1 LADRIGRRPVL
12 LGCVL
17 WFGLLSLATAQASSA
32 DELLLLRFLTG
43 LGLGGAM
50 PNAVALTSEY
60 TPHRLRA
67 TAVMVMFCGFS
78 TGAAVGGFA
87 AAGLIAKFG
96 WTSVFLVGG
105 IAPCIA
111 LLPLYFLLPE
121 SMRFL
126 ASRSGKEARVQAI
139 LTRMDPQLRHAP
151 IVLAEEAPARGL
163 PVLQLF
169 GIGRTATTLLLWVVF
184 FMSLL
189 DLYFV
194 SNWLPTVIR
203 DAGIP
208 LSQAVL
214 ITAMF
219 QVGGVAGTLTLGRV
233 FDRFAPFRS
242 LAIVYLGAALMI
254 VLIGVAGTSVAF
266 LVAAVLGAG
275 VCVVGGQTAANALT
289 AGVYPTAVRA
299 TGVGWALGIGRIG
312 SIVGPMFGAWLI
324 SLQWETQPLF
334 MVAAIPV
341 LVAAGAAFLI
351 DRLRRRRLQV

>member
-1 LADRIGRRPVL
+1 
-12 LGCVL
+12 
-17 WFGLLSLATAQASSA
+17 
-32 DELLLLRFLTG
+32 
-43 LGLGGAM
+43 
-50 PNAVALTSEY
+50 
-60 TPHRLRA
+60 
-67 TAVMVMFCGFS
+67 
-78 TGAAVGGFA
+78 
-87 AAGLIAKFG
+87 
-96 WTSVFLVGG
+96 
-105 IAPCIA
+105 
-111 LLPLYFLLPE
+111 
-121 SMRFL
+121 
-126 ASRSGKEARVQAI
+126 
-139 LTRMDPQLRHAP
+139 
-151 IVLAEEAPARGL
+151 
-163 PVLQLF
+163 
-169 GIGRTATTLLLWVVF
+169 
-184 FMSLL
+184 
-189 DLYFV
+189 
-194 SNWLPTVIR
+194 
-203 DAGIP
+203 
-208 LSQAVL
+208 
-214 ITAMF
+214 MF
-219 QVGGVAGTLTLGRV
+219 QVGGVAGTLALGRV